1 MRGFETEGA
10 RLEDLRVFYSPDVL
24 DFQGW
29 DAHHNHETLPA

>member
-1 MRGFETEGA
+1 
-10 RLEDLRVFYSPDVL
+10 VFYSPDVL